1 MANCSIV
8 WPSVN
13 TQFTNM
19 PRLFVDNLTVIDC
32 SILDPEHGLIGA
44 SWSVDIELS
53 GELDHQS
60 MVFDFAKVKKTIK
73 RIIDNEVDHKLVVPT
88 EHTHCDINES
98 GSSTHLSFTDNN
110 NETIKH
116 TSPSEAVCLIKTA
129 RISRESVIEYLS
141 TIILAEL
148 PKNVTKLGISLHN
161 ESVTGNYYRYSH
173 GLKKHDGNC
182 QRIAHGHRSQIQ
194 IWRNGD
200 RDDQLERGIANK
212 WKDIYLA
219 TQEDLVQ
226 RKDKH
231 LRFNYTTD
239 QGFFEITL
247 PEHRV
252 HLMDCD
258 STVECLAD
266 HLLEIVQ
273 AENPNDQLKVK
284 AFEGIGKG
292 AIACN

>member
-1 MANCSIV
+1 
-8 WPSVN
+8 
-13 TQFTNM
+13 M

-32 SILDPEHGLIGA
+32 SILDPERGLIGA

-73 RIIDNEVDHKLVVPT
+73 RIIDNEVDHKLVVPSG
-88 EHTHCDINES
+88 HKHCEIKTDAQNN
-98 GSSTHLSFTDNN
+98 SSSIIFTDNN
-110 NETIKH
+110 NDVIKH
-116 TSPSEAVCLIKTA
+116 TSPPQAICLIDAT
-129 RISRESVIEYLS
+129 RISRDAVIDYLS
-141 TIILAEL
+141 KVILDEL
-148 PKNVTKLGISLHN
+148 PNNVQGLNIALHE
-161 ESVTGNYYRYSH
+161 ESIAGNYYCYSH

-194 IWRNGD
+194 IWRNGQ
-200 RDDQLERGIANK
+200 RDDQLEQNIATK
-212 WKDIYLA
+212 WHDIYLA
-219 TQEDLVQ
+219 TQEDLVESTN
-226 RKDKH
+226 KSH
-231 LRFNYTTD
+231 RFNYTTD

-252 HLMDCD
+252 HLMQCD

-266 HLLEIVQ
+266 HLLELIQ
-273 AENPNDQLKVK
+273 TENNTDELKVK

-292 AIACN
+292 AIAHS